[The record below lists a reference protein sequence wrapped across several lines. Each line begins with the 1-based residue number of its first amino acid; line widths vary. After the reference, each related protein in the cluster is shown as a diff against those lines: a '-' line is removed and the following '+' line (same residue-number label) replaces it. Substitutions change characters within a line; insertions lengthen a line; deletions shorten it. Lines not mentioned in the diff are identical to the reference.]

1 MKYKSFAHMNCSLAQ
16 SLEVLG
22 ERWTL
27 LILRDAFRGSRRFD
41 DFLSLGI
48 ARNVLTTRLNTLVE
62 QGILEKKA
70 VDGKSSDYL
79 LTEKGL
85 DLQPVL
91 LSLTHW
97 GDKHMPHPD
106 GKRLDF
112 VEKSTGEPI
121 REMSAMSQDGRPLG
135 AKEIRAVPG
144 PALRAID
151 A

>member
-16 SLEVLG
+16 ALEVLG

-48 ARNVLTTRLNTLVE
+48 ARNVLAARLNTLVAH
-62 QGILEKKA
+62 GILEKRP

-85 DLQPVL
+85 DLQPIL

-97 GDKHMPHPD
+97 GDKHMPHVE
-106 GKRLDF
+106 GARLTF
-112 VEKSTGEPI
+112 VEKATGEPI
-121 REMSAMSQDGRPLG
+121 REMSATSRDGRPLHPRDV
-135 AKEIRAVPG
+135 RAIPG
-144 PALRAID
+144 PGLTSGA
-151 A
+151 

>member
-1 MKYKSFAHMNCSLAQ
+1 MNCSLAQ
-16 SLEVLG
+16 ALEVLG

-48 ARNVLTTRLNTLVE
+48 ARNVLTTRLNTLVAH
-62 QGILEKKA
+62 GILEKRA

-85 DLQPVL
+85 DLQPIL

-97 GDKHMPHPD
+97 GDKYVPD
-106 GKRLDF
+106 PKGRRLDF
-112 VEKSTGEPI
+112 VEKATGEPI
-121 REMSAMSQDGRPLG
+121 REMSATSRDGRPLS
-135 AKEIRAVPG
+135 AREIRAVPG
-144 PALRAID
+144 PALEEHG
-151 A
+151 